1 MENILTWI
9 NSLGVFFL
17 QLYIEI
23 LKEAKRTGM
32 TIDEL
37 IDSAEKQ
44 SALNE
49 ATASEMIDR
58 FKAKLNADNS
68 VG

>member
-1 MENILTWI
+1 MDNILTWI

-23 LKEAKRTGM
+23 LKEAKRSGM
-32 TIDEL
+32 SIDEL

-44 SALNE
+44 SAQNE
-49 ATASEMIDR
+49 ATASEMINR
-58 FKAKLNADNS
+58 FKAKLDANNT